1 MEKIIFRFVH
11 NEARR
16 RAAEYCM
23 TSPDGTIAEFKD
35 ASRTLEQNAAQWP
48 YLLGFSQQMEW
59 PVDGVMCKLS
69 DEEWKDILTAAFE
82 GETTPRIAKGF
93 DGGVVMLGRRTSKYG
108 KKKFSLWM
116 EWLIAAA
123 TLKGI
128 KPVYK
133 NERYPDDKERAF

>member
-23 TSPDGTIAEFKD
+23 TSPDGTIAEFKEE
-35 ASRTLEQNAAQWP
+35 SRTLAQNAAQFP
-48 YLLGFSQQMEW
+48 YLQGFAEQMEW
-59 PVDGVMCKLS
+59 PVNGAMCKLS
-69 DEEWKDILTAAFE
+69 AIEYKDILTAAFE
-82 GETTPRIAKGF
+82 GETIPRIAQGF
-93 DGGVVMLGRRTSKYG
+93 DGGVVMLGRRTSEYG
-108 KKKFSLWM
+108 KKKFSVWM

-133 NERYPDDKERAF
+133 NERYQDDKEGTF

>member
-11 NEARR
+11 NEARS
-16 RAAEYCM
+16 RASEYCM
-23 TSPDGTIAEFKD
+23 TAPEGMIAEFKD
-35 ASRTLEQNAAQWP
+35 ASRTLDQNAAQWP

-128 KPVYK
+128 NPVYK
-133 NERYPDDKERAF
+133 NARGQDEIYF

>member
-23 TSPDGTIAEFKD
+23 VAPDGTIAEFKD
-35 ASRTLEQNAAQWP
+35 ASRTGEQNSAQWP
-48 YLLGFSQQMEW
+48 YLQGFSEQMEW
-59 PVDGVMCKLS
+59 VVNGVKCKLTK
-69 DEEWKDILTAAFE
+69 DEWKDILTSAFE
-82 GETTPRIAKGF
+82 GETMPRIAQGF

-108 KKKFSLWM
+108 KKKFSVWM

-133 NERYPDDKERAF
+133 NGRSDDNEVEF